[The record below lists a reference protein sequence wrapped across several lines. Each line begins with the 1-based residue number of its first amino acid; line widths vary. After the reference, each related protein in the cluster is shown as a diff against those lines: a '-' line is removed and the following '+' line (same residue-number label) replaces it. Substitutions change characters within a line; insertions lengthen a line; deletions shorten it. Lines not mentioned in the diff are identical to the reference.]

1 MTRRSTTEK
10 KKKKK
15 QERRTK
21 TKDINGKW
29 KWFLGANSSYV
40 QSVDCMR
47 TEVLVPNK
55 QLRGNSA
62 ETKGQLAQARRHGRA
77 SGWATLSLQI

>member
-10 KKKKK
+10 KKKK

-21 TKDINGKW
+21 SKDINGKW
-29 KWFLGANSSYV
+29 KWFLGANSSFV

-62 ETKGQLAQARRHGRA
+62 ETKGQLARARHGRA